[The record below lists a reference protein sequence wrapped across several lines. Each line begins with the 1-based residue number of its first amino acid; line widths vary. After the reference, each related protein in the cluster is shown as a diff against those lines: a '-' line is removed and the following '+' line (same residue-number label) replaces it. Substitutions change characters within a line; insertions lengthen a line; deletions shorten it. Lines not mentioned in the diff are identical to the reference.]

1 MLLNARYTDCPS
13 AKHHERSDV
22 TTGIQLANALEIE
35 RLVETNQVEQVVS
48 TGDERKDRTVYQIVT
63 WTADGQMSWH
73 HGMLYLTG
81 LFYANANP
89 SLQSV
94 PSKTENDNRQ

>member
-22 TTGIQLANALEIE
+22 TTDIQLANALEIE

-63 WTADGQMSWH
+63 WTADGQMSLAPWNVV
-73 HGMLYLTG
+73 
-81 LFYANANP
+81 F
-89 SLQSV
+89 
-94 PSKTENDNRQ
+94 NRSFLCQREPFSPVRPKQDRKR